1 MMKEKIMRAKA
12 KAIKGFIRE
21 IVLIPEVLAAMIS
34 LFRTIII
41 RRISMEMRDA
51 NGSKRLK

>member
-12 KAIKGFIRE
+12 KAIKGFIRD
-21 IVLIPEVLAAMIS
+21 IVLMPEVLAAIIS